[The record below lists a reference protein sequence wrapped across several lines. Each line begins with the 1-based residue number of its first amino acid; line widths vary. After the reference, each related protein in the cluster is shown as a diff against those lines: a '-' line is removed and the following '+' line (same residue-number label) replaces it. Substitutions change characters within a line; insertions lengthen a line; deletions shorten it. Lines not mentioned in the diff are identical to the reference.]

1 MSHHRKTKDRA
12 EAGADFERA
21 SKEFRPT
28 LAAEFLY
35 FLKHS
40 KKWWLLPIL
49 VILGVL
55 ALLALFS
62 ATGIAPFI
70 YPL

>member
-1 MSHHRKTKDRA
+1 MPSRDKQQTAANSDEEFR
-12 EAGADFERA
+12 RA
-21 SKEFRPT
+21 SKESRPSF
-28 LAAEFLY
+28 AAEFLY

-49 VILGVL
+49 LLLGVL
-55 ALLALFS
+55 ALLAVTS

-70 YPL
+70 YP